1 MWALSGTGADAVRR
15 ANLGGDEKPAS
26 DENTK
31 STLSFFGSLV
41 PSYFQSE
48 WSFAQF
54 RTNVSHTLVAFGS
67 EPNTII
73 IVGADGSF
81 WKASYEGG
89 GECVENAYCKF
100 AESTKKDAES
110 GGGGGGGG
118 QAYSGLK
125 DPTSWNT
132 ENYKM

>member
-15 ANLGGDEKPAS
+15 ANPGGDKKPAS

-31 STLSFFGSLV
+31 STLSFFGNLV

-89 GECVENAYCKF
+89 GECVENVYCKF
-100 AESTKKDAES
+100 AESTKAEA
-110 GGGGGGGG
+110 GGEASDVKYVDGDDVNG
-118 QAYSGLK
+118 K
-125 DPTSWNT
+125 
-132 ENYKM
+132 